1 MNERKPGSMSSKGS
15 LLWGEKKP
23 FQHRKY
29 NRCRAAAITECY
41 TENKFITAAING
53 AEHLYRENKE
63 RRLQ

>member
-1 MNERKPGSMSSKGS
+1 MKGS
-15 LLWGEKKP
+15 QEVWAVRAASCGGKKP

-29 NRCRAAAITECY
+29 NRCRATAITECY

-53 AEHLYRENKE
+53 AEHVYRENKE